1 MAPRTLTAVDPDNT
15 VIPPFPPLPS
25 DRVTWQASTLRH
37 WRAVM
42 LSPMRSEFTD
52 ADMEDLYLLA
62 VLWDDFDLAETSSQR
77 IRLSAEIRQQGIRF
91 GLSPIDRRRLQWEI
105 SRGEEAEVRT
115 ERIAEKRKVEKKPSD
130 SDDPRDLL
138 TG

>member
-1 MAPRTLTAVDPDNT
+1 
-15 VIPPFPPLPS
+15 
-25 DRVTWQASTLRH
+25 
-37 WRAVM
+37 M